1 MRLRR
6 KAEVEPSGE
15 ATTDPSV
22 EEPPVTQGPLDAD
35 DFDLAD
41 DPGFA
46 HHIDLGG
53 LLVAPPPEGV
63 DLRLQVDE
71 ESGTVL
77 AVLLAG
83 EDGALELRPFA
94 ARRGGDLWG
103 EVRPQIA
110 SETARHGGTAT
121 EREGDFGT
129 ELVCMLPVTT
139 PDGQVATQPSRVIGC
154 NGPRWFLR
162 ATLLGLPAVE
172 PEQAGIW
179 EEAIRTT
186 VVRRGAGAMPPG
198 ESLPLTL
205 PPDAEQV

>member
-6 KAEVEPSGE
+6 KAEVAPET
-15 ATTDPSV
+15 A
-22 EEPPVTQGPLDAD
+22 EEPVADAALLTQGPLDAD
-35 DFDLAD
+35 DLDLED
-41 DPGFA
+41 DPTFA
-46 HHIDLGG
+46 DHIDLGG

-71 ESGTVL
+71 ETGTVL

-94 ARRGGDLWG
+94 SRRGGDLWA
-103 EVRPQIA
+103 EIRPQIA

-121 EREGDFGT
+121 ERSGDFGT
-129 ELVCMLPVTT
+129 ELVCMVPVTT
-139 PDGQVATQPSRVIGC
+139 PDGQAATQPSRVIGY

-162 ATLLGLPAVE
+162 ATLLGRPAVE
-172 PEQAGIW
+172 PEQAGVW
-179 EEAIRTT
+179 EDAIRST

-205 PPDAEQV
+205 PPDSERV

>member
-1 MRLRR
+1 VRLRR
-6 KAEVEPSGE
+6 KAEVAPET
-15 ATTDPSV
+15 A
-22 EEPPVTQGPLDAD
+22 EEPVADAALLTQGPLDAD
-35 DFDLAD
+35 DLDLED
-41 DPGFA
+41 DPTFA
-46 HHIDLGG
+46 DHIDLGG

-71 ESGTVL
+71 ETGTVL

-94 ARRGGDLWG
+94 SRRGGDLWA
-103 EVRPQIA
+103 EIRPQIA

-121 EREGDFGT
+121 ERSGDFGT
-129 ELVCMLPVTT
+129 ELVCMVPVTT
-139 PDGQVATQPSRVIGC
+139 PDGQAATQPSRVIGY

-162 ATLLGLPAVE
+162 ATLLGRPAVE
-172 PEQAGIW
+172 PEQAGVW
-179 EEAIRTT
+179 EDAIRST

-205 PPDAEQV
+205 PPDSERV

>member
-6 KAEVEPSGE
+6 KAEVAPET
-15 ATTDPSV
+15 A
-22 EEPPVTQGPLDAD
+22 EEPVADEALLTQGPLDAD
-35 DFDLAD
+35 DLDLED
-41 DPGFA
+41 DPTFA
-46 HHIDLGG
+46 DHIDLGG

-71 ESGTVL
+71 ETGTVL

-94 ARRGGDLWG
+94 SRRGGDLWA
-103 EVRPQIA
+103 EIRPQIA

-121 EREGDFGT
+121 ERSGDFGT
-129 ELVCMLPVTT
+129 ELVCLVPVTT
-139 PDGQVATQPSRVIGC
+139 PDGQAATQPSRVIGY

-162 ATLLGLPAVE
+162 ATLLGRPAVE
-172 PEQAGIW
+172 PEQAGVW
-179 EEAIRTT
+179 EDAIRST

-205 PPDAEQV
+205 PPDSERV

>member
-1 MRLRR
+1 VRLRR
-6 KAEVEPSGE
+6 KADVAPEPEDETGADE
-15 ATTDPSV
+15 A
-22 EEPPVTQGPLDAD
+22 PPVHGPLDAD
-35 DFDLAD
+35 DLDLED
-41 DPGFA
+41 DPAFA
-46 HHIDLGG
+46 DHIDLGG

-71 ESGTVL
+71 ETGVVL
-77 AVLLAG
+77 AVLLANQ
-83 EDGALELRPFA
+83 DGALELRPFA
-94 ARRGGDLWG
+94 SRRGGDLWA

-121 EREGDFGT
+121 ERTGEFGI
-129 ELVCMLPVTT
+129 ELVCMVPVTT
-139 PDGQVATQPSRVIGC
+139 PDGQAATQPSRVIGC

-172 PEQAGIW
+172 ADKAGVW
-179 EEAIRTT
+179 EDAIRST

-205 PPDAEQV
+205 PPDAEQI

>member
-6 KAEVEPSGE
+6 KAEVDPTDE
-15 ATTDPSV
+15 ATTD
-22 EEPPVTQGPLDAD
+22 EPVDEAPLAHGPLDAD
-35 DFDLAD
+35 DLDLED

-46 HHIDLGG
+46 DHIDLGG
-53 LLVAPPPEGV
+53 LLMAPPPEGI

-129 ELVCMLPVTT
+129 ELVCMVPVTT
-139 PDGQVATQPSRVIGC
+139 PDGEAATQPSRVIGC

-162 ATLLGLPAVE
+162 ATLLGLPAIE

-179 EEAIRTT
+179 EDAIRST
-186 VVRRGAGAMPPG
+186 VVRRGSGAMPPG

-205 PPDAEQV
+205 PPGAERV